1 LHDWNNS
8 RTKFRSEAT
17 TVISPWKSKLKLLVV
32 EMEAG
37 KRRMGLTQ
45 LGIGSKAG
53 TYSALVTMNERMM
66 LAVPFVSSRTLQC
79 DGPEHCELS

>member
-1 LHDWNNS
+1 M
-8 RTKFRSEAT
+8 
-17 TVISPWKSKLKLLVV
+17 
-32 EMEAG
+32 EMETG

-53 TYSALVTMNERMM
+53 TYSALVTTMNERMM
-66 LAVPFVSSRTLQC
+66 LAVPFVSSRRLQC

>member
-1 LHDWNNS
+1 
-8 RTKFRSEAT
+8 
-17 TVISPWKSKLKLLVV
+17 
-32 EMEAG
+32 METG

-53 TYSALVTMNERMM
+53 TYSALVTTMNERMM
-66 LAVPFVSSRTLQC
+66 LAVPFVSSRRLQC